1 MSDIF
6 SDPNPWTDI
15 DHWNRSALAL
25 HDEGGIH
32 RYEPDRFRPTYELWT
47 IRREGWL
54 PRFPWM
60 RHYEK
65 NREGDGRGEG

>member
-1 MSDIF
+1 MSF
-6 SDPNPWTDI
+6 
-15 DHWNRSALAL
+15 
-25 HDEGGIH
+25 E
-32 RYEPDRFRPTYELWT
+32 T